1 MRTPPPQF
9 KSSHSSIQSRLQ
21 YETHPAYPGTVSHS
35 PFVLQGNNFSIFI
48 LTSNHICCP
57 VTSSQSSIV
66 DPCYS
71 SLYVC
76 LQSLGLWFFFFFF
89 NKYHPLPNQNSTQW
103 INSLINKHLHSL
115 CQELSK
121 AGGPSEWCKWNC
133 LFFWSLLTG
142 GDKK

>member
-89 NKYHPLPNQNSTQW
+89 L
-103 INSLINKHLHSL
+103 INITLFLIRIPHSELIPSLISTFIHCVRSCPRLEVPVNDANGIAYS
-115 CQELSK
+115 SG
-121 AGGPSEWCKWNC
+121 AY
-133 LFFWSLLTG
+133 
-142 GDKK
+142 